1 MKNMKNNII
10 KIMALSAF
18 AAVMVSCT
26 DDFIDKNTNKEQA
39 TDEMM
44 DRDGLRTGGAF
55 AQMVANVLPSYQL
68 GESEYGSDRYQI
80 IQDLAGN
87 IFSGYTGATNN
98 GFQAN
103 NLYNITYSTWYEAM
117 FNDVF
122 VRVIGSWTDLNDLR
136 EDFPETVALADILKV
151 AALQRVTDT
160 YGPIPYSKLAS
171 GSLEVA
177 YDSQENVY
185 KAMFKELGDAI
196 DLLTVFYQG
205 NGSAT
210 LLADYDNVFYGNVQK
225 WIQFANTL
233 RLRMA
238 LRVVY
243 ADEAL
248 FQEQA
253 AAAIANAVG
262 FLESDASLH
271 PGTGAWQYP
280 LYTIQY
286 DFNEGDSYIG
296 ATIESIMNGYEDPR
310 RAAYFTTASDG
321 AYHGVRGG
329 ITDGS
334 NYKNKASRVACSK
347 DTPLMWMAA
356 AESYFLRAE
365 YYLRIGDE
373 DSAKALYES
382 GIAASF
388 SAAGAS
394 GADAYIANSDRT
406 PAAYTDFV
414 SSHSYNGHSDCPIAW
429 DAAYDFEGH
438 LEQII
443 TQKYI
448 ACFPE
453 GQEAW
458 TEFRRTGYPSVIPF
472 ERNNSGGTI
481 NTTLQI
487 RRLPYP
493 SGEYRTNNTNVNQA
507 VTTLTGEAS
516 NQGADNAGTRLW
528 WDKNPR
534 F

>member
-1 MKNMKNNII
+1 MKNNII
-10 KIMALSAF
+10 KISAIAAFFALA
-18 AAVMVSCT
+18 VSCT
-26 DDFIDKNTNKEQA
+26 DDFIEKNTNSEQA
-39 TDEMM
+39 SEEMM
-44 DRDGLRTGGAF
+44 DWDGLRTGGNF
-55 AQMVANVLPSYQL
+55 AQMAANVLPSYQL

-98 GFQAN
+98 GFMAN

-117 FNDVF
+117 FNDVY
-122 VRVIGSWTDLNDLR
+122 VRLIGPWVALNKLR
-136 EDFPETVALADILKV
+136 ETFPETVALADVLKV

-160 YGPIPYSKLAS
+160 YGPIPYTKLAT
-171 GSLEVA
+171 GSLEIA
-177 YDSQENVY
+177 YDSQETVY
-185 KAMFKELGDAI
+185 KEMFKELGEAI
-196 DLLTVFYQG
+196 EILTNFWQA

-210 LLADYDNVFYGNVQK
+210 ILADYDNVFYGNVQS
-225 WIQFANTL
+225 WLQFANTL

-238 LRVVY
+238 MHVVY

-248 FQEQA
+248 AQEQA
-253 AAAIANAVG
+253 VAAMSNAAG
-262 FLESDASLH
+262 LLTSNAYLH

-310 RAAYFTTASDG
+310 RNAFFMTASDG
-321 AYHGVRGG
+321 AFHGVRGG

-334 NYKNKASRVACSK
+334 NYKNKASRIACSK
-347 DTPLMWMAA
+347 DSPLMWMSG
-356 AESYFLRAE
+356 AESWFLLAE
-365 YYLRIGDE
+365 YYLRFGTE
-373 DSAKALYES
+373 SQAREAYEA
-382 GIAASF
+382 GITQSFTATGATGAA
-388 SAAGAS
+388 
-394 GADAYIANSDRT
+394 AYIADATRT
-406 PAAYTDFV
+406 PAAYEDAV
-414 SSHSYNGHSDCPIAW
+414 SSHSYSGHSDVTVAW
-429 DAAYDFEGH
+429 TGVSGFESH

-448 ACFPE
+448 AGFPE

-458 TEFRRTGYPSVIPF
+458 TEFRRTGYPRVIPF
-472 ERNNSGGTI
+472 EVNRSGGAIDTD
-481 NTTLQI
+481 LQI

-493 SGEYRTNNTNVNQA
+493 STEYRTNNENVTSA
-507 VTTLTGEAS
+507 TAILTEESS
-516 NQGADNAGTRLW
+516 NNGGDNAGTRVW

>member
-1 MKNMKNNII
+1 MKKYINII
-10 KIMALSAF
+10 LAF
-18 AAVMVSCT
+18 TVVLAVSCT
-26 DDFIDKNTNKEQA
+26 KDFVNKNTNKEQA

-44 DRDGLRTGGAF
+44 GWDGLRTGGAF
-55 AQMVANVLPSYQL
+55 AQMAANVLPAYQL

-80 IQDLAGN
+80 IQDLSGN

-98 GFQAN
+98 GFKAN

-117 FNDVF
+117 FNDVY
-122 VRVIGSWTDLNDLR
+122 VRVIGSWTDLNAMR
-136 EDFPETVALADILKV
+136 KDFPETVALADVLKV

-160 YGPIPYSKLAS
+160 YGPIPYTKITS
-171 GSLEVA
+171 GSLQVE

-185 KAMFKELGDAI
+185 KAMFSELGNAI
-196 DLLTVFYQG
+196 EVLTTFWQG
-205 NGSAT
+205 APSAT
-210 LLADYDNVFYGNVQK
+210 ILKDYDNVFYGNVQR
-225 WIQFANTL
+225 WLQFANTL

-248 FQEQA
+248 YAEQA
-253 AAAIANAVG
+253 RAAIENPAG
-262 FLESDASLH
+262 FLTTDASLH

-296 ATIESIMNGYEDPR
+296 ATIESIMNGFEDPR
-310 RAAYFTTASDG
+310 RAAFFTTSSVDG

-334 NYKNKASRVACSK
+334 SYKNKVSRVACTK
-347 DTPLMWMAA
+347 DSPLMWMSA
-356 AESYFLRAE
+356 AESYFLLAEHWLRQGDDAAAKAE
-365 YYLRIGDE
+365 YE
-373 DSAKALYES
+373 A

-388 SAAGAS
+388 SATGAS
-394 GADAYIANSDRT
+394 GAEAYMSNATRT
-406 PAAYTDFV
+406 PAAYADVV
-414 SSHSYNGHSDCPIAW
+414 SSHSYSNHSNIVVSW
-429 DAAYDFEGH
+429 DAVNEFEGH

-458 TEFRRTGYPSVIPF
+458 TEFRRTGYPAVIPF

-481 NTTLQI
+481 NTALQI

-493 SGEYRTNNTNVNQA
+493 SGEYRTNAANVAAA
-507 VTTLTGEAS
+507 VTVLTGESKNA
-516 NQGADNAGTRLW
+516 GADNGGTRLW